1 VRFHEDCVKTLD
13 QRESGTGEQVEYAC
27 AQQGLWQTD
36 WRAPQKKRDAGEKQL
51 HFPLKVIY

>member
-1 VRFHEDCVKTLD
+1 VKTLD